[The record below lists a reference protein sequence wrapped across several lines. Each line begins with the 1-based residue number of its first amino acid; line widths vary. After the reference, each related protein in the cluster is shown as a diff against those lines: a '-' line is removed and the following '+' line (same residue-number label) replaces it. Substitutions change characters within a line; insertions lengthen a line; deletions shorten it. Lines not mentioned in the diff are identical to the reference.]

1 MKTILVFVQTLDG
14 KITKGNDPHVFRW
27 TSKEDQEYFKN
38 IWKTSKLLVM
48 GSGTFDHDPI
58 KPTPENHLLI
68 MTSRPE
74 HYKAREV
81 KGQLEFTSESP
92 RELSDRFAKAGYDQ
106 ITVVGG
112 AHIAASFLAEGLVD
126 EIWLTI
132 EPRIFG
138 EGINFVTGKAID
150 VPLQLLKFEKVNEE
164 GTLILK
170 YAVKKS

>member
-27 TSKEDQEYFKN
+27 TSKEDQAYFKN
-38 IWKTSKLLVM
+38 IWNTSTLLVM

-58 KPTPENHLLI
+58 KPNPDNHLLI

-74 HYKAREV
+74 RYKEREV

-92 RELSDRFAKAGYDQ
+92 REVHERFDKAGYEQ

-112 AHIAASFLAEGLVD
+112 AHIAGSFLADGLID

-132 EPRIFG
+132 EPKIFG
-138 EGINFVTGKAID
+138 EGINFVTGKALD
-150 VPLQLLKFEKVNEE
+150 VSLQLVKLEKVNEQ

-170 YAVKKS
+170 YAVQK